1 MEVTVVEKFKGK
13 IELDDELL
21 DKVTG
26 GESLW
31 GSATGTTCPNCNFS
45 GTHKVEVPV
54 VNGSIM
60 LGQAIVYCGNCG
72 VIIN

>member
-1 MEVTVVEKFKGK
+1 MIKRMEVTVVEKFKGK

-31 GSATGTTCPNCNFS
+31 GSATGTACPNCGFS
-45 GTHKVEVPV
+45 GTHKVEVPG

-60 LGQAIVYCGNCG
+60 LAPMLMPSIRL
-72 VIIN
+72 